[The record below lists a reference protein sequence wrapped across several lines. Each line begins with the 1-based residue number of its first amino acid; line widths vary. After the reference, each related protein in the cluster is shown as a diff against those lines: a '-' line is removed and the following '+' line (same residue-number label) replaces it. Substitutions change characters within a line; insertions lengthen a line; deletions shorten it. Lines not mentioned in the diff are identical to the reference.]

1 MAGSRVR
8 IVYAARAAG
17 WGLVDHT
24 LLTYWSLGM
33 DVKLA
38 TRYMEDV
45 FTLNRQTPSDAVGSA
60 LSFVAQTSAMP
71 SAEVRKIL
79 ALPLPNQRPRQAGG
93 AIVFEGDGF
102 RASAIRAVTTALALL
117 VSRSAPPFRAFA
129 TMPEALTYVIDRA
142 YVVGGVKLDEHALR
156 DGMNKLRDAVLRSNE

>member
-1 MAGSRVR
+1 MASSRAR
-8 IVYAARAAG
+8 IVYASRAAG

-24 LLTYWSLGM
+24 LLTYWSFGM

-45 FTLNRQTPSDAVGSA
+45 FTLNRQMPPDAVGSA
-60 LSFVAQTSAMP
+60 LSFVAQTSQMP

-79 ALPLPNQRPRQAGG
+79 ARPLPNQKVRQAGG

-102 RASAIRAVTTALALL
+102 RASAIRAVTTAIALL
-117 VSRSAPPFRAFA
+117 TSPSAPPFRAFA
-129 TMPEALTYVIDRA
+129 AMPEALAYVVNRA
-142 YVVGGVKLDEHALR
+142 YVVGGVKLDEHALI
-156 DGMNKLRDAVLRSNE
+156 DGMDQLRNAILRSRE